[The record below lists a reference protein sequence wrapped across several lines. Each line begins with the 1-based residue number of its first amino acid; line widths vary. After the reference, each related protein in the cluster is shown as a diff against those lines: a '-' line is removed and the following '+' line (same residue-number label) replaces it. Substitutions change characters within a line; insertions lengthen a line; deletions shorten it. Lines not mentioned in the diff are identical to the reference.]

1 MDKVDPY
8 GATFNLDG
16 VEFSDSDEEVT
27 AVPAESGAGHSGAS
41 SGAGPATTPA
51 PARAAASTTP
61 ASYSTVRLNENFW
74 DYITKQNA
82 SKDVVPSSPPVKSST
97 LTDDQ
102 LAHMEAKKQQAV
114 LKLQM
119 KNSVSRSPAVATSGS
134 VQGTVSAARAQGTVS
149 VSSSRGVLGAAGSRV
164 HTTAAA
170 RGGGGAMRARGAQR
184 PAPYSRTARPQ
195 VSAASGHS
203 GDQAPAAAPAAAPSA
218 PPAPAVTTAPSA
230 TIPAAAS
237 AAPGRAI
244 DLEFVNMELTSYLE
258 LHKNENSRASELLV
272 VKTIDET
279 LESVGIK
286 EGKQFKKFDECDDD
300 PETLADQLCKF
311 FVHCVKKNGEFYRA
325 STLDTFN
332 LAISR
337 YLRERKGI
345 DTSTHP
351 AFEKVKY
358 YLKVYHLH

>member
-1 MDKVDPY
+1 MDEVDPY

-27 AVPAESGAGHSGAS
+27 AVTAESGAGHSAAS
-41 SGAGPATTPA
+41 GGAGQATTPA

-61 ASYSTVRLNENFW
+61 ASHSTVRLN
-74 DYITKQNA
+74 DYIRDYIMKQNA
-82 SKDVVPSSPPVKSST
+82 SKTVVPSSPPVKSST

-102 LAHMEAKKQQAV
+102 LAHMEAKKKQAV
-114 LKLQM
+114 MKLQM

-170 RGGGGAMRARGAQR
+170 RGGGGAMRARSAQR
-184 PAPYSRTARPQ
+184 PAPYSHTARPQ

-203 GDQAPAAAPAAAPSA
+203 GDGDQAPAAAPSA

-230 TIPAAAS
+230 TVPAAAS

-279 LESVGIK
+279 LQSVGIK

-300 PETLADQLCKF
+300 PELLADQLCKF
-311 FVHCVKKNGEFYRA
+311 FVHCVKKNGEYYRA

-358 YLKVYHLH
+358 YLKVQHLH